1 MDKLSILSN
10 VAEVK
15 LRYSSRV
22 KASDRAQIK
31 CSQEAN
37 TLIRKFWED
46 DMEHIESMKLILLNR
61 SNRVLGIANISTG
74 GSAGTICDPKVV
86 FQYALKANASS
97 FILVHN
103 HPSGNL
109 KSSRADENI
118 TDQIKK
124 AGKLLGIQL
133 LDHLIITPHDGYLSM
148 ADEGLL

>member
-1 MDKLSILSN
+1 MDKSSILSN

-15 LRYSSRV
+15 LRYSTQV

-31 CSQEAN
+31 CSDDAER
-37 TLIRKFWED
+37 LIRKFWED

-61 SNRVLGIANISTG
+61 ANRVLGIANISTG

-86 FQYALKANASS
+86 FQYALKSNASS
-97 FILVHN
+97 LILVHN

-109 KSSRADENI
+109 KTSRADEKI
-118 TDQIKK
+118 TEQIQK

-133 LDHLIITPHDGYLSM
+133 LDHLIITPYDGCFSFM
-148 ADEGLL
+148 DEGLL